1 MAKLSSKGAVLAESA
16 GDLLQ
21 QINRCKHE
29 RAYLREAD
37 VWRYLDGM
45 CQGLKA
51 LHDLRILHRDL
62 KCANVFLSHSRDGL
76 IAKLGDFNVSKVAKR
91 GLCMTQTGTP
101 YYASPE
107 ENHHTSPTFDAFWL
121 SFGATNTARP
131 RGAVA
136 AAAYGL
142 CSLCMAEMP
151 GVAGVPMGALSGTVK
166 SWNAL
171 KGFGFIEGSVLETD
185 CASLPEG
192 LLNCQDVMPE
202 ECRNVHGKFMTG
214 RAVDFKAQQGPDGRY
229 KATSVSFPFAE
240 GWPVAGWIKSYSVAQ
255 HESFI
260 VSSQMNQDIRFDRT
274 VIDVPATAALQG
286 QLVVVDIAVRPD
298 GKYNASRVSLQEN
311 LRMGPMQQA
320 APAATPY
327 VNGTRGAPEGNVLN
341 SMVGRAGYGGGFFW
355 FNLRAG
361 MGCLTVSGYAGDVAF
376 NASDPAIIVGSMV
389 SFSPSN
395 TEGRLW
401 ANNVLPIAQGSST
414 HSVKRQTSV
423 SRAGTE
429 RWKKPRTHEVATGQ
443 HGSGQIKTAGTY
455 SEQKG
460 FGFIRS
466 DGLAEDIFF
475 MRTYLPEEYRDT
487 AGTELVGCTVN
498 FELSKTPDGTLGEE
512 SEDAQRGPAIC
523 QVWRDMPYDA
533 KSDMWSLGCV
543 LYEMVALRPPFRAED
558 MEGLYHKVVR
568 GQYPRIPAHY
578 GQDLADVI
586 AALLQVHPRNRP
598 SVEQLLQMPQMMRH
612 SIGLREETRPA
623 GDLLSTIKLPKNAI
637 DLSGCLPKPRYVPSD
652 EVLLHD
658 QDLIPHVPP
667 AERPPPTERLPASA
681 HAHQAPPHS
690 SAPLAQ
696 ASQAL
701 AAHAPQPPQAPRG
714 EDVRHRPKASPVLS
728 DSQSRPPLPPR
739 PPRERLAPSEF
750 PRKSGECGFPGTAPS
765 SAGTAP
771 SSEHLKSVLP
781 EGEANPARSLDVETP
796 QSGLESP
803 RRLDRRGNPIL
814 PRELT
819 PGGLTPHHV
828 TFADEEGQPEVV
840 EVLKRQVS
848 ATDRLA
854 NGFKAI
860 QSSLGCGKMSR
871 GSNANLRASAWDV
884 WWHCTLGVA
893 SPRDRGAERADRGPS
908 GVGSGHVAV
917 NVDSLDAYLQQ
928 REKAGELER
937 DRVDRGPRGHVVWGA
952 SDLGDPA
959 LQQRAKELARKRAV
973 GDFRNLLRHRY
984 GSVIAGWRA
993 AIDPEEETCT
1003 WEVFEAAAKK
1013 QKFSGDLD
1021 GLWEELVAEDE
1032 EVLLLERLEP
1042 AIVEAKQS
1050 FLEACA
1056 DRYGSVERAFLEMD
1070 LPEKP
1075 ILFEY
1080 ADSKGIGTISLE
1092 AIEPEVTKDVF
1103 GLSRCKEAEDQ
1114 LMEKEPYDKERKTIM
1129 RRAIEQCGA
1138 THRPPEEQRQHRQEI
1153 VDMLEERFDS
1163 PVRAWANLLDIHAKG
1178 KLKRKEFQTS
1188 MAVLGY
1194 TGNTNKLWEELG
1206 LKKKQSVRFKDL
1218 CPEVIEEIREFKN
1231 LAGKKIITLIQV
1243 SEVAAGPG
1251 KSKKAGAPVDNEE
1264 FYKVMDAIE
1273 YPGDPERLL
1282 RHLDPGN
1289 VGYANT
1295 RTLRILNEQRSE
1307 EKAVP
1312 QFLKKYAE
1320 NRQALLEQKIASVV
1334 IPPAKELLAKQDS
1347 LRESCLEEQQT
1358 KKETRNAKE
1367 EFLRKLTNK
1376 FGSIAKA
1383 WRLAL
1388 DPELKYAIENVDHLM
1403 KGMKRAGQMP
1413 AEGGEHALRTVAEKI
1428 FQACMSKETEQIS
1441 LDCLDPRTPA
1451 MLEKFKDL
1459 CEERFGSLQDAFEK
1473 VDVDGV
1479 GIVSRED
1486 FRMLCHEVKATDGIF
1501 RLMEFLDPKRTG
1513 EIRLSLIDGEV
1524 AEDAMLATQTRRQM
1538 QQNAQE
1544 QGDTIPGGL
1553 QNAAQERAKRPA
1565 RRALEQ
1571 VKHRL
1576 VRKYGSV
1583 LRAWKIIQGN
1593 VTQDIGRDG
1602 WLRFFEHVQALE
1614 HFPSDFAFLHCR
1626 SLVLL
1631 YLA

>member
-739 PPRERLAPSEF
+739 PPRERLAPSE
-750 PRKSGECGFPGTAPS
+750 
-765 SAGTAP
+765 
-771 SSEHLKSVLP
+771 
-781 EGEANPARSLDVETP
+781 
-796 QSGLESP
+796 
-803 RRLDRRGNPIL
+803 
-814 PRELT
+814 
-819 PGGLTPHHV
+819 
-828 TFADEEGQPEVV
+828 
-840 EVLKRQVS
+840 
-848 ATDRLA
+848 
-854 NGFKAI
+854 
-860 QSSLGCGKMSR
+860 
-871 GSNANLRASAWDV
+871 
-884 WWHCTLGVA
+884 VA